1 MSKKLTILFFP
12 VQSHGNVNA
21 SHGLAQV
28 LVQRGHR
35 VVFAVDIAWK
45 GLLVKYGFEERIF
58 ATENN
63 NGINGINKFV
73 WSQFIEKN
81 ELAMSEPPHIKIK
94 KFIIPAFTLMLQK
107 HKSLEN
113 QYKSI
118 ISEVKPDII
127 VIDHLVCS
135 PILTNSGIPWVWF
148 FSPAPLCCIDHDQT
162 PPARSGN
169 YR

>member
-28 LVQRGHR
+28 LAQRGHR
-35 VVFAVDIAWK
+35 VVFAVSIAWK
-45 GLLVKYGFEERIF
+45 GFLAKHGFEERIF
-58 ATENN
+58 NTEENN
-63 NGINGINKFV
+63 EINKINRFV
-73 WSQFIEKN
+73 WSEF
-81 ELAMSEPPHIKIK
+81 IK
-94 KFIIPAFTLMLQK
+94 KNQSMMSLPPTEKTKVFVIPAYTLMLQT

-118 ISEVKPDII
+118 INEVKPDII

-148 FSPAPLCCIDHDQT
+148 FSTGPLCCIDDDRT
-162 PPARSGN
+162 PPGRSGN
-169 YR
+169 Y